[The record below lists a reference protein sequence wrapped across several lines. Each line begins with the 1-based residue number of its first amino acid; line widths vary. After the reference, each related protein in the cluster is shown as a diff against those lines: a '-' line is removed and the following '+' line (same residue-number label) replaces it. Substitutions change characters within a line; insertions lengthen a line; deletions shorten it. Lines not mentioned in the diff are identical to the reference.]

1 METMRAFVIEEP
13 GGPAKSPDPFSAP
26 DFSGKFEL
34 QKKWPPKATRN
45 LPATGWVRT
54 FSREDL
60 KTGHETPGPRP
71 SGLNRSGVELFRGRR
86 RRAGESPDVS
96 ARVPPGMLGIECVGE
111 ESDFLGEGH
120 RKVRA
125 RLRAKGIGV
134 GKNRVLRLMRENGL
148 LAPVRRGKHPRG
160 DRSHSGR
167 ITTDV
172 PNELWGTDATRFY
185 TKEDGWCWFFVA
197 VDHCV
202 TDVVGWHV
210 AKKGDRWAALEP
222 IRQGVRT
229 HMDGYA
235 PKIALGLGLRHDW
248 GPQYTAHQF
257 QGELAWL
264 GIRSTASYVG
274 EPECNGVAE
283 RFMRTLKEECLYL
296 HDFESLEEARQE
308 IDAFIERYNRGWL
321 LERHG
326 YRTPAQVR
334 QELTLKAA

>member
-1 METMRAFVIEEP
+1 MSPGTGRTYPLTLICEVWRVARSTVYAVRDRAVETLTVEP
-13 GGPAKSPDPFSAP
+13 KKRGPKTKLSD
-26 DFSGKFEL
+26 D
-34 QKKWPPKATRN
+34 
-45 LPATGWVRT
+45 
-54 FSREDL
+54 DL
-60 KTGHETPGPRP
+60 
-71 SGLNRSGVELFRGRR
+71 LVEIRL
-86 RRAGESPDVS
+86 V
-96 ARVPPGMLGIECVGE
+96 LK

-125 RLRAKGIGV
+125 RLRPKGIRV

-148 LAPVRRGKHPRG
+148 LVPVKRGRPRG

-185 TKEDGWCWFFVA
+185 TKRDGWCWFFVA
-197 VDHCV
+197 VDHCA

-229 HMDGYA
+229 HMDGFA

-257 QGELAWL
+257 QGELRWL
-264 GIRSTASYVG
+264 GIRSTPSYVG

-283 RFMRTLKEECLYL
+283 RFMRTLKQECLYL
-296 HDFESLEEARQE
+296 HDFESLEEARLE
-308 IDAFIERYNRGWL
+308 IGAFIERYNREWL

-334 QELTLKAA
+334 EELTRVAA